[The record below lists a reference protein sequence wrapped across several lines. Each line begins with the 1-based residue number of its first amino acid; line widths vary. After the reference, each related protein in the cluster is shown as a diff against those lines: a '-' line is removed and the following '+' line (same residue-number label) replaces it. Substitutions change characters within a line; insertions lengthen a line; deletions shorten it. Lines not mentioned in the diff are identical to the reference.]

1 MRRHRWF
8 LAALAA
14 LVLFTAACGDDD
26 DDDDT
31 AGTTSTTD
39 ASTTTTEAD
48 TTTSSTGGDGA
59 SAGTVAVAETSLG
72 EVLVDGEGMTLYLF
86 TNDSG
91 GASSCSGGCAETW
104 PPLTVDGEPA
114 GGEGVDAAKL
124 GTIDRDDGSTQ
135 VTYNG
140 HPLYLYQADSAPGD
154 VNGQGVGG
162 VWYAVTPDGEQAG

>member
-8 LAALAA
+8 LAAVAA

-26 DDDDT
+26 DDDDA
-31 AGTTSTTD
+31 AGTTNTTE

-48 TTTSSTGGDGA
+48 TTTSTGGDAA
-59 SAGTVAVAETSLG
+59 SGGTLAVAETSLG

-91 GASSCSGGCAETW
+91 GASNCSGGCAETW
-104 PPLTVDGEPA
+104 PPLTVEGEPA

-140 HPLYLYQADSAPGD
+140 HPLYLYQADAAPGD
-154 VNGQGVGG
+154 VSGQGVGG
-162 VWYAVTPDGEQAG
+162 VWYAVTPAGEQAG